1 MEIVHIDISYITLKP
16 QAKLVYFFYHALEN
30 ECSNTILQC
39 GVYIK
44 VETTTSPYNYLYW
57 SSEWSWIVIR
67 DNVLLPILLKPYL
80 FYSMFITFGLSCN
93 TTFWKDY
100 FMEESSYFRR
110 VQESVVAQ

>member
-1 MEIVHIDISYITLKP
+1 MKGSQRERKTFLDDFLLDDPLMEIVHIDISYITLKP

-57 SSEWSWIVIR
+57 SSE
-67 DNVLLPILLKPYL
+67 
-80 FYSMFITFGLSCN
+80 
-93 TTFWKDY
+93 
-100 FMEESSYFRR
+100 
-110 VQESVVAQ
+110 

>member
-44 VETTTSPYNYLYW
+44 VETTTSPYNYLGVTGVQNDH
-57 SSEWSWIVIR
+57 E
-67 DNVLLPILLKPYL
+67 LL
-80 FYSMFITFGLSCN
+80 SVITF
-93 TTFWKDY
+93 Y
-100 FMEESSYFRR
+100 YPYY
-110 VQESVVAQ
+110 